1 MSYLYSRCK
10 ESIRRIKLGVK
21 NTQGQATL
29 EYALVLFSC
38 LIVITSLGVIYHF
51 VQNGAVMDG
60 ACAEGLRVAT
70 TSSDTELIESY
81 IKRRLK
87 AIPEIP
93 LFHKSGDEDW
103 NISIDKKEKDVLIE
117 ITGHVA
123 AMPPIGWCLF
133 LAGQTDDQGIVLKS
147 SLSASTYPDWI
158 EGSYADWI
166 AFWKGQI

>member
-1 MSYLYSRCK
+1 MFSRFK
-10 ESIRRIKLGVK
+10 QD
-21 NTQGQATL
+21 TGQASV
-29 EYALVLFSC
+29 EAALLFP
-38 LIVITSLGVIYHF
+38 VILMIIALLVEPICILYTKT
-51 VQNGAVMDG
+51 VMDG

-93 LFHKSGDEDW
+93 LFHKGGDEDW
-103 NISIDKKEKDVLIE
+103 NISIDKKENDVL
-117 ITGHVA
+117 
-123 AMPPIGWCLF
+123 MPPIGWCLF
-133 LAGQTDDQGIVLKS
+133 LAGQTDDQGIILKS

-166 AFWKGQI
+166 AFWKGQA

>member
-1 MSYLYSRCK
+1 
-10 ESIRRIKLGVK
+10 
-21 NTQGQATL
+21 
-29 EYALVLFSC
+29 
-38 LIVITSLGVIYHF
+38 
-51 VQNGAVMDG
+51 MDG

-93 LFHKSGDEDW
+93 LFHKGGDEDW
-103 NISIDKKEKDVLIE
+103 NISIDKKENNVLIE

-133 LAGQTDDQGIVLKS
+133 LAGQTDNQGIVLHS

-166 AFWKGQI
+166 AFWKG

>member
-1 MSYLYSRCK
+1 MFSRFK
-10 ESIRRIKLGVK
+10 Q
-21 NTQGQATL
+21 NAGQASV
-29 EYALVLFSC
+29 EAALLFP
-38 LIVITSLGVIYHF
+38 VILMIIALLVEPVCILYTKT
-51 VQNGAVMDG
+51 VMDG

-87 AIPEIP
+87 AIPEIH
-93 LFHKSGDEDW
+93 LIHKRGDDHSK
-103 NISIDKKEKDVLIE
+103 ISIDKKENYGLIE
-117 ITGHVA
+117 ITCHVA

-133 LAGQTDDQGIVLKS
+133 LAGQTDNQGIVLHS

-166 AFWKGQI
+166 AFWKG

>member
-1 MSYLYSRCK
+1 MFSHFK
-10 ESIRRIKLGVK
+10 Q
-21 NTQGQATL
+21 NAGQASV
-29 EYALVLFSC
+29 EAALLFP
-38 LIVITSLGVIYHF
+38 VILMIIALLVEPVCILYTKT
-51 VQNGAVMDG
+51 VMDG

-87 AIPEIP
+87 AVPEIP
-93 LFHKSGDEDW
+93 LFHKDGDEDW

-133 LAGQTDDQGIVLKS
+133 LAGQTDDQGIVLRS
-147 SLSASTYPDWI
+147 SLSANTYPDWI

-166 AFWKGQI
+166 TFWKGQA